1 MSSTHCG
8 QLRRWMVDTDE
19 VCVFLVV
26 SDPYEDC
33 EHTYVDVIDNG
44 DLYSFLLNDV
54 EGLSESLGENYAGRD
69 PAYVSMCNCDTISVT
84 IGEQQEGSYGT
95 K

>member
-1 MSSTHCG
+1 MSSAHCG

-33 EHTYVDVIDNG
+33 DHIYIDVIDNG

-54 EGLSESLGENYAGRD
+54 EGLSESLGESSAGHD
-69 PAYVSMCNCDTISVT
+69 PAYISMCNGDAINGIIRV
-84 IGEQQEGSYGT
+84 
-95 K
+95 